1 MRTGM
6 FALALG
12 MVALR
17 WLPVLPP
24 GWMLVL
30 LAIFSVLLLLG
41 GRYREVRRPLGLA
54 LLGLS
59 WACWSAQGA
68 LDDRLPMELDG
79 QTRWLEGRVV
89 GLPAQSQEVVRFQLE
104 EVSARRATLPA
115 RMRVT
120 WHGGPPVQAGETWR
134 LAVKLKRPR
143 GLVNPQ
149 GFDYEAWLLAQRI
162 GAQGTVKHGERI
174 HAAGGPLAW
183 RDQLRQRLLAVD
195 AFGREGGLA
204 ALVLGDDS
212 GLTSA
217 DWRVLQDTGTVHL
230 LVISG
235 QHIGLFAGLLY
246 GLVAGLARL
255 GLWPQRL
262 PWLPSACFLAAI
274 GALGYGVLAG
284 FQVPVQ
290 RACVML
296 LLVLIW
302 RLRFRHLGV
311 ALPILLALNLV
322 LLADPLASLQ
332 PGFWLSFGAVAVLV
346 WVFGGRLG
354 AWAWWR
360 TWGRAQWTM
369 SIGLLPLLLGLGL
382 PISLSA
388 PLANLLAV
396 PWVSLAVVPL
406 ALFGTVALPIP
417 WVGEGLLQLA
427 GGLLEVLF
435 RLLALL
441 ADWQPAWLAP
451 QVPEWIWLLG
461 AVGALT
467 VLAPAGLPIR
477 ALGLAMLV
485 PLFYPPKSAV
495 PEGQAEVLQLDVGQ
509 GLSIL
514 IRTRHH
520 TLLYDAG
527 PRYGDF
533 DSGER
538 LVVPTLRSLGI
549 GHLDRLLISHA
560 DNDHAGGALAV
571 QRGLTVAEVLSGEPG
586 ELPPALKAKPCI
598 NGAHWQWDGVHFQ
611 TWRWPQATSG
621 NPASCVLLIDAGGE
635 RLLLTGDIDVRAEA
649 AWLAAHPGVQV
660 QWLQAPHHGSRSSSS
675 AGFLRALASHSVL
688 VSRGAHNTFGHPH
701 PQVMA
706 RYKAL
711 GMTVYD
717 SVEQGAVRLRLG
729 AFAPPGGLRKEG
741 RFWREK

>member
-1 MRTGM
+1 M

-17 WLPVLPP
+17 WLPALPP
-24 GWMLVL
+24 GWL
-30 LAIFSVLLLLG
+30 LTVMALLG
-41 GRYREVRRPLGLA
+41 ALALVGSWQSQVRRPLGLA
-54 LLGLS
+54 LLGLC
-59 WACWSAQGA
+59 WACWSAQSA
-68 LDDRLPMELDG
+68 LDDRLPAELDG
-79 QTRWLEGRVV
+79 QTRWLQGRVV
-89 GLPAQSQEVVRFQLE
+89 GLPAEKGGVVRFQLE
-104 EVSARRATLPA
+104 QTSARRAVLPT
-115 RMRVT
+115 RLRVT
-120 WHGGPPVQAGETWR
+120 WHGGPAIKAGETWR

-162 GAQGTVKHGERI
+162 GALGTVKQGERI
-174 HAAGGPLAW
+174 SAAAGPLAW
-183 RDQLRQRLLAVD
+183 RDQLRARLLAID

-212 GLTSA
+212 GLSSA

-262 PWLPSACFLAAI
+262 PWLPSACFLAAV

-311 ALPILLALNLV
+311 ALPIVLAINLV
-322 LLADPLASLQ
+322 LLAEPLASLQ
-332 PGFWLSFGAVAVLV
+332 PGFWLSFGAVAILV

-354 AWAWWR
+354 AWPWWR

-369 SIGLLPLLLGLGL
+369 SIGLFPLLLGLGL

-406 ALFGTVALPIP
+406 ALFGTLALPIP
-417 WVGEGLLQLA
+417 WVGEGMLQLA
-427 GGLLEVLF
+427 GGLLELLF
-435 RLLALL
+435 RLLGQL
-441 ADWQPAWLAP
+441 ADWQPAWQAP
-451 QVPEWIWLLG
+451 QVPGWIWALG
-461 AVGALT
+461 LMGALI
-467 VLAPAGLPIR
+467 VLAPAGVPLR

-485 PLFYPPKSAV
+485 PLFYPPQQAV
-495 PEGQAEVLQLDVGQ
+495 PEGQAEILQLDVGQ
-509 GLSIL
+509 GLAIL
-514 IRTRHH
+514 VRTRQHA
-520 TLLYDAG
+520 LLYDAG

-538 LVVPTLRSLGI
+538 LVVPTLRSLGVAR
-549 GHLDRLLISHA
+549 LDRMLISHA
-560 DNDHAGGALAV
+560 DDDHAGGALAV
-571 QRGLTVAEVLSGEPG
+571 QRGIAVTEVVSGEPD
-586 ELPPALKAKPCI
+586 ELPPALQAQPCTH
-598 NGAHWQWDGVHFQ
+598 GAHWQWDGVHFQ
-611 TWRWPQATSG
+611 TWQWAKATSG
-621 NPASCVLLIDAGGE
+621 NQASCVLLIDAGGE
-635 RLLLTGDIDVRAEA
+635 RLLLTGDIDVPAEA
-649 AWLAAHPGVQV
+649 AWLAAHPGIQV
-660 QWLQAPHHGSRSSSS
+660 QWLQAPHHGSRTSSS
-675 AGFLRALASHSVL
+675 AVLLRGLASHSVL
-688 VSRGAHNTFGHPH
+688 VSRGAHNAYGHPH
-701 PQVMA
+701 PQVLA
-706 RYKAL
+706 RYQAL
-711 GMTVYD
+711 GLAVYD

-729 AFAPPGGLRKEG
+729 AFAPASGLRKEG